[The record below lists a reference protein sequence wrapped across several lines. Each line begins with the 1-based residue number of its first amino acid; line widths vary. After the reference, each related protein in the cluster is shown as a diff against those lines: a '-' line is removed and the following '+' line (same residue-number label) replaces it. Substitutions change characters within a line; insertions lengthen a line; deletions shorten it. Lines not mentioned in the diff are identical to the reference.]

1 GLLVVCPVLV
11 AATVGLWLLWRR
23 GFRAESLVAAL
34 VTAAFLVGDCG
45 YGDPYGGLSP
55 GPRYLIPALP
65 FLALGLAPAFARW
78 RVPTAVLTG
87 VSIVAGLTV
96 SLSWAA
102 SATSHYR
109 ETVWGELVRLASQG
123 TEARI
128 YGDLA

>member
-1 GLLVVCPVLV
+1 M
-11 AATVGLWLLWRR
+11 
-23 GFRAESLVAAL
+23 
-34 VTAAFLVGDCG
+34 
-45 YGDPYGGLSP
+45 
-55 GPRYLIPALP
+55 
-65 FLALGLAPAFARW
+65 
-78 RVPTAVLTG
+78 PTAVLTG

-128 YGDLA
+128 YGDLAKNILVPAGVGAALVFACAAAAYVVSLRAS